1 MWDVAKIIIKAG
13 DGGQG
18 IASFRREKFVP
29 LGGPDGGDGGN
40 GGNIVF
46 KVNPNLNTLQ
56 YLAGVKKIIADNGK
70 PGQGA
75 NKTGETGKDKIIE
88 VPKGT
93 IVWELD
99 KNGQKS
105 LLADLSGENTEIIGA
120 KGGKGGRGNTHF
132 KSSVNQAPKHFEFG
146 KKGEEKTVLLEV
158 KLIADVGLIG
168 FPSSGKSTL
177 INKLTG
183 TKAKTAQYHFTTLS
197 PNLGVLKFRGKE
209 IVIADIPGLIE
220 GASTGKGLGDEF
232 LRHIE
237 RTKLLVHVLD
247 GEKVLTQGE
256 QILQQDYKA
265 IRKELETYSK
275 ALLTKPEI
283 IVLNKSDL
291 FEDNK
296 ILFKNALVISA
307 LSGQG
312 LDKLKEKIFKLLQ
325 DSKTD
330 ITFLDNEKKVT
341 PVFNIDNLPNRRM
354 VFTGEKGKKHKTDK
368 RKKHRNNKQ

>member
-18 IASFRREKFVP
+18 IASFRREKFIP
-29 LGGPDGGDGGN
+29 FGGPDGGDGGD

-56 YLAGVKKIIADNGK
+56 YLAGVKKVIADNGK

-75 NKTGETGKDKIIE
+75 NKTGETGEKKVLK

-93 IVWELD
+93 VIWQLD

-105 LLADLSGENTEIIGA
+105 LLTDLSGKNTEIVGA

-197 PNLGVLKFRGKE
+197 PNLGVLKFREKE

-247 GEKVLTQGE
+247 GEKVLTQDKRV
-256 QILQQDYKA
+256 LQQDYKA

-283 IVLNKSDL
+283 IVLNKADL
-291 FEDNK
+291 FGDSK
-296 ILFKNALVISA
+296 ISFKNALVVSA
-307 LSGQG
+307 FSGQG
-312 LDKLKEKIFKLLQ
+312 LNKLKDKIFEFLQ

-330 ITFLDNEKKVT
+330 STFLNNEKKVV
-341 PVFNIDNLPNRRM
+341 PVFTIDNLPNRRM
-354 VFTGEKGKKHKTDK
+354 VFTGEKGKKYSTGKRRK
-368 RKKHRNNKQ
+368 RKSNK